1 MKTLLFIIAL
11 SFIFGFRS
19 IASLS
24 IGAIIC
30 YLLGN
35 LLVISG
41 TGTWVIPLL
50 TIVMAVA
57 LAGKIKKLINF
68 LLY

>member
-1 MKTLLFIIAL
+1 MKLLFLLIILAL
-11 SFIFGFRS
+11 IFGPRS
-19 IASLS
+19 VASLS
-24 IGAIIC
+24 IGGIIG

-35 LLVISG
+35 LLVLSG

-57 LAGKIKKLINF
+57 LAGKIKKLMNYLF
-68 LLY
+68 Y